1 MADERKGYFSTG
13 KVAVPGPDDSAEMVE
28 AARHPA
34 EGEAKVA
41 AVHLVEAGI
50 GAEVHPL
57 TVDPVGDA
65 ADPGGD
71 AADPV
76 GDADDPGGD
85 AADPGDG
92 EATPS
97 AGSTVWRVMVLRSDL
112 ERAAAVLLDGTN
124 GKDGAGGAEDTNSN
138 GGAVGDARPEV
149 DDDDSTSGLL
159 LEKEKIPWR
168 RVLLIFIV
176 ALVVLPGAAFWLTM
190 RALGGDCPS
199 GPDVPV
205 SVILN
210 TTC

>member
-57 TVDPVGDA
+57 TV
-65 ADPGGD
+65 
-71 AADPV
+71 DPV